1 MVNMYSY
8 TLCVREETNPVC
20 IMSSSSFVL
29 FVLLVLPPL
38 PSSSSFSSSS
48 SSPFRYGR
56 LAVAFSLTFCHDQN
70 QGRQSKGGERRSGE
84 GGDFNGF
91 TTLAEGFRIDPVARF
106 RRFVEWGEA
115 GEAGPKE
122 DGFVDRYVNRLWSD
136 RGYRAKEVYGAI
148 EVIEEPILRSVFCS
162 VELIGDPILISY

>member
-1 MVNMYSY
+1 MYY
-8 TLCVREETNPVC
+8 VFILIRPLRAFRP
-20 IMSSSSFVL
+20 SSPSFR
-29 FVLLVLPPL
+29 LPPL
-38 PSSSSFSSSS
+38 PP
-48 SSPFRYGR
+48 SPFRYGR

-84 GGDFNGF
+84 GGDFSDFNGF

-122 DGFVDRYVNRLWSD
+122 DGFVDRYVNRLWRD
-136 RGYRAKEVYGAI
+136 RGY
-148 EVIEEPILRSVFCS
+148 
-162 VELIGDPILISY
+162 